1 MKMSSRKKFA
11 LRSLRK
17 LVERLPSKKKNS
29 SSSTTTNKWRGRKS
43 ESKFILTVN
52 ILGWK
57 KHAIKC
63 LIFSLSLYLFN
74 TVCNTDTS
82 SGGRPS
88 RLSPESKC
96 LRRKLL
102 RKTTF
107 HQRSGKDRAPIS
119 HKDVSTFFTNRG
131 TRKNTSHLF
140 KQEIISVYLGN

>member
-29 SSSTTTNKWRGRKS
+29 SSLTTTNKWRGRKS
-43 ESKFILTVN
+43 ESKFKWTFNTIFE
-52 ILGWK
+52 WE

-131 TRKNTSHLF
+131 TRKNTSHL
-140 KQEIISVYLGN
+140 QEIISVYLGN